1 MNGKLR
7 TSSSCRWRSPLNDRQ
22 GLFGEI
28 VSTRTVMKLVLSRL
42 QIILVPIVVLVA
54 CPLARAGGERKS
66 WKPDKALE
74 YLDERLKAWFAFS
87 SADRGEGETRTSCV
101 SCHTVLP
108 YAMARPV
115 LRKLVG
121 AETATPKKL
130 LSQTRM
136 RVENWKEL
144 DTEAF
149 GLFYDSSARKKKESW
164 GTEAVLNTVILAFN
178 DRIQ

>member
-28 VSTRTVMKLVLSRL
+28 VSTRTVMKLVLSPLR
-42 QIILVPIVVLVA
+42 IVLVPIAVLVA

-66 WKPDKALE
+66 WNPDEARK
-74 YLDERLKAWFAFS
+74 YLDERQKAWFAFS

-108 YAMARPV
+108 YAIARPV
-115 LRKLVG
+115 LRKLAG
-121 AETATPKKL
+121 AETVTEQEERL
-130 LSQTRM
+130 LVQTRM

-144 DTEAF
+144 DNEAF
-149 GLFYDSSARKKKESW
+149 GLFYDSNARKKKESW
-164 GTEAVLNTVILAFN
+164 
-178 DRIQ
+178 